1 MAKVKGRK
9 QRKSSKDRVAF
20 MMRLCPQQH
29 QKLKQLAEH
38 REETIALIVEQYI
51 DHMLQGEVA
60 QLDRQR
66 EQQNMAITVPD
77 FEAEVYQEAYGE
89 VESLVGRSWIKMSD
103 KRRRALTFLALFPY
117 EAGHRLARMIGMTRQ
132 GFQKIKESIQGL
144 KVINHFADRS
154 LWSQRPE
161 LLRSVIAKA
170 IESDEPA
177 WTELALRIFGDY
189 GAKVAKEVKVEQQQS
204 RAKPQDLDQQLIQQA
219 TLVNMTPKRFQLLWQ
234 QNKKRA

>member
-1 MAKVKGRK
+1 
-9 QRKSSKDRVAF
+9 
-20 MMRLCPQQH
+20 
-29 QKLKQLAEH
+29 
-38 REETIALIVEQYI
+38 
-51 DHMLQGEVA
+51 
-60 QLDRQR
+60 
-66 EQQNMAITVPD
+66 
-77 FEAEVYQEAYGE
+77 
-89 VESLVGRSWIKMSD
+89 MSD

-170 IESDEPA
+170 IESDGPA

-189 GAKVAKEVKVEQQQS
+189 SAKVTKEIKVEPK
-204 RAKPQDLDQQLIQQA
+204 KPTASHRDLDLQLIQQA
-219 TLVNMTPKRFQLLWQ
+219 KLLNMTPKRFQLLWASNQ
-234 QNKKRA
+234 S

>member
-29 QKLKQLAEH
+29 QQLKQLAEH
-38 REETIALIVEQYI
+38 RQETIALIVEQYI

-60 QLDRQR
+60 QLNRVQ
-66 EQQNMAITVPD
+66 EQQSMAITIPD

-89 VESLVGRSWIKMSD
+89 VESLMGGAWLRMSE

-117 EAGHRLARMIGMTRQ
+117 EAGYRLARMIGMTRQ
-132 GFQKIKESIQGL
+132 GFQKIKESMQGL

-154 LWSQRPE
+154 LWSNRPE

-170 IESDEPA
+170 VESDEPA

-189 GAKVAKEVKVEQQQS
+189 GAKVAKEVKVEQQES
-204 RAKPQDLDQQLIQQA
+204 RAKPQDLDQQLIHQA
-219 TLVNMTPKRFQLLWQ
+219 KLLNMTPKRFQLLWASNQ
-234 QNKKRA
+234 S

>member
-1 MAKVKGRK
+1 MGKIKGRK

-20 MMRLCPQQH
+20 MMRLCSKQH

-38 REETIALIVEQYI
+38 RSQTIALIVEQYI
-51 DHMLQGEVA
+51 DHMLTGEVA

-66 EQQNMAITVPD
+66 EQQSMAITIPD

-89 VESLVGRSWIKMSD
+89 VEFLMGRSWIKMSD

-117 EAGHRLARMIGMTRQ
+117 EAGYRLARMIGMTRQ
-132 GFQKIKESIQGL
+132 GLQKIKESMQGL

-177 WTELALRIFGDY
+177 WSELALRIFGDY
-189 GAKVAKEVKVEQQQS
+189 SAKVTKEIKVEPK
-204 RAKPQDLDQQLIQQA
+204 KPTASHRDLDLQLIQQA
-219 TLVNMTPKRFQLLWQ
+219 KLLNMTPKRFQLLWASNQ
-234 QNKKRA
+234 S